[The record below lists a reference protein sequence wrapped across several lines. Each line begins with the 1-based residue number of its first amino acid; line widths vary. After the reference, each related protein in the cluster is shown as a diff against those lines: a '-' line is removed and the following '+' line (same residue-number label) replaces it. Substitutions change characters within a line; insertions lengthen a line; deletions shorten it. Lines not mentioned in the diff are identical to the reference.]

1 MPCGRVIIEE
11 AVSSENK
18 SAVWFNTSILI
29 DMSVIQESKDTI
41 IGKVSE
47 YLHWLTIPKK
57 EFGNMPV
64 CPYLNAELSK
74 DLLYMD
80 IWYTHDNSFMDLME
94 SFLLSGKNSAL
105 IVCPNTHTI
114 DWSAVDRSIIQKQIT
129 DLLRKNPQTQYL
141 KCMIFSPYEDFEVAG
156 VKTRSEAPYF
166 LINVAPTKQLGKSH
180 KDLTKTKY
188 FDNFTDEQKSKLN
201 VPKK

>member
-1 MPCGRVIIEE
+1 MNNVI
-11 AVSSENK
+11 
-18 SAVWFNTSILI
+18 
-29 DMSVIQESKDTI
+29 DDRDTI
-41 IGKVSE
+41 IGKTSE

-64 CPYLNAELSK
+64 CPFLDKELR
-74 DLLYMD
+74 DNQLYID
-80 IWYTHDNSFMDLME
+80 IWYPHESTFMDIME
-94 SFLLSGKNSAL
+94 SFLLSGKNSSL
-105 IVCPNTHTI
+105 VVCPNTHTI
-114 DWSAVDRSIIQKQIT
+114 DYSEVSRKDIQKQIT
-129 DLLRKNPQTQYL
+129 DLLRKNHNTDYL

-156 VKTRSEAPYF
+156 IKTRSGAPYF

-188 FDNFTDEQKSKLN
+188 FDNFTEDEKSRLN

>member
-1 MPCGRVIIEE
+1 M
-11 AVSSENK
+11 K
-18 SAVWFNTSILI
+18 
-29 DMSVIQESKDTI
+29 ESRDTI
-41 IGKVSE
+41 IDKVAQ

-64 CPYLNAELSK
+64 CPYLDKEMRDN
-74 DLLYMD
+74 LLYID
-80 IWYTHDNSFMDLME
+80 IWYPHESSFMDIME

-105 IVCPNTHTI
+105 VVCPNTHTI
-114 DWSAVDRSIIQKQIT
+114 DYSEVSRKTIQRQIT
-129 DLLRKNPQTQYL
+129 DLLRKNPHTDYL
-141 KCMIFSPYEDFEVAG
+141 KSMIFSPYEDFEVAG

-180 KDLTKTKY
+180 KDLKKTKY
-188 FDNFTDEQKSKLN
+188 FDNFSDEDKQRLN

>member
-1 MPCGRVIIEE
+1 MEDNQI
-11 AVSSENK
+11 
-18 SAVWFNTSILI
+18 
-29 DMSVIQESKDTI
+29 IQESRETI

-74 DLLYMD
+74 DLLY
-80 IWYTHDNSFMDLME
+80 
-94 SFLLSGKNSAL
+94 
-105 IVCPNTHTI
+105 
-114 DWSAVDRSIIQKQIT
+114 
-129 DLLRKNPQTQYL
+129 L

-156 VKTRSEAPYF
+156 IKTRSGAPYF

-180 KDLTKTKY
+180 RDLTKTKY
-188 FDNFTDEQKSKLN
+188 FDNFTEDEKSRLN